1 MTDNQQT
8 PIRLSVSEA
17 ARLFG
22 VDQATIRR
30 AIKEQKLRYVVVQNR
45 YKITFESLVQWS
57 QQHLTVRNKTNNR
70 GIGQFVEQWKIK
82 TKKYSPNPAVIK
94 PPQTAQKITPTIG
107 TPNQP
112 AK

>member
-1 MTDNQQT
+1 MQDNQPT
-8 PIRLSVSEA
+8 SIRLSVSEA

-57 QQHLTVRNKTNNR
+57 QQFQTVRNKTNNR

-82 TKKYSPNPAVIK
+82 TKKYSPNPAAVATNQSIK
-94 PPQTAQKITPTIG
+94 KIIPKTDTPS
-107 TPNQP
+107 QP

>member
-1 MTDNQQT
+1 MTDNQLP

-94 PPQTAQKITPTIG
+94 PTQTTQKITPKID

-112 AK
+112 AQ

>member
-1 MTDNQQT
+1 MTENQQT

-17 ARLFG
+17 GRLFG
-22 VDQATIRR
+22 VDQTTIRR

-57 QQHLTVRNKTNNR
+57 QQHLTVKNKTNNR

-82 TKKYSPNPAVIK
+82 TKKYSPNPAIIK
-94 PPQTAQKITPTIG
+94 TNPMAQKITPKTN

-112 AK
+112 AQ